1 MKKKFNLFYT
11 KEFHKQFNCLDKS
24 VKVRVLRE
32 MEFLESNPLAGKVLT
47 GDFSGFRSFRVGN
60 YRVIYQ
66 QIEQGLK
73 IMLIEHR
80 KKVYDI

>member
-1 MKKKFNLFYT
+1 MKKFNLFYT
-11 KEFHKQFNCLDKS
+11 REFHKQFNCLDKS

-32 MEFLESNPLAGKVLT
+32 LEFLESNPLAGKVLT